1 MKWEYK
7 AVKLVRPI
15 ESDKGIDLTNALC
28 ELGEKE
34 WELVQCDLD
43 HNTFI
48 FKRPIKE
55 HSAVKQTFTKEQRRI
70 IDYFGGKIA

>member
-28 ELGEKE
+28 KLGEGG

-43 HNTFI
+43 HNSFI

-55 HSAVKQTFTKEQRRI
+55 N
-70 IDYFGGKIA
+70 